1 MRKVSLIAVVLLFC
15 SAFALAQ
22 KAELGAGYDYLHVD
36 NKIGGGNNSV
46 PAGFFI
52 DGTYY
57 LLKVIGVT
65 GDFEYHHKDL
75 GGGDN
80 ARLLSFHGGPRLK
93 AHIGGLEPFAH
104 VLFGVTN
111 FHLNIAGVGSTSDN
125 AFSMKLGGGV
135 DVKVAPHF
143 ALRLGEFNYYLT
155 KFASDTQ
162 NNVTVGAGIVI
173 R

>member
-1 MRKVSLIAVVLLFC
+1 MRKVSVIAVILLFC
-15 SAFALAQ
+15 GTFAFAQ
-22 KAELGAGYDYLHVD
+22 KGELGAGYDYLHVD
-36 NKIGGGNNSV
+36 NKIGGGDNSV

-93 AHIGGLEPFAH
+93 ARIGKVEPFAH

-111 FHLNIAGVGSTSDN
+111 FHVNVAGVGTSVN
-125 AFSMKLGGGV
+125 VFSMKLGGGL
-135 DVKVAPHF
+135 DVGVAPHF

-162 NNVTVGAGIVI
+162 NNVTFGAGIVL